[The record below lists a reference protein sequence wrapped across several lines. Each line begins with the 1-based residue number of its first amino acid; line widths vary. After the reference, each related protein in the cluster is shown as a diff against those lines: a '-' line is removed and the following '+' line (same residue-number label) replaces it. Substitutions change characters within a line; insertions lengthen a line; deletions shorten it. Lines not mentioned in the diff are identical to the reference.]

1 MKRKLVSILPI
12 LMTVAF
18 VGLWLQSS
26 YKCNKLQKK
35 NTQLRSYISSEL
47 ESNAKA
53 GKYATNDIFKSVSHI
68 DIDTNLFEEI
78 YRNDDEDISY
88 YRYIGKR
95 DLVKIGDVVTTDEDV
110 KTKVLDVTLAGFEV
124 KANYGFYS
132 GKSGTPIFDKDKNI
146 VGYVST
152 IYDDKVYCIWR

>member
-1 MKRKLVSILPI
+1 MKKKLVSILLS
-12 LMTVAF
+12 LMLVVF
-18 VGLWLQSS
+18 VGLWLQSNR
-26 YKCNKLQKK
+26 KCGKLQEE
-35 NTQLRSYISSEL
+35 NGQLRDYISSQL
-47 ESNAKA
+47 ESNAKT
-53 GKYATNDIFKSVSHI
+53 GKYATEDIFKSVSHI
-68 DIDTNLFEEI
+68 DIDSNLFEEI

-110 KTKVLDVTLAGFEV
+110 KTKVVDITLAGFEV

-146 VGYVST
+146 IGYVST